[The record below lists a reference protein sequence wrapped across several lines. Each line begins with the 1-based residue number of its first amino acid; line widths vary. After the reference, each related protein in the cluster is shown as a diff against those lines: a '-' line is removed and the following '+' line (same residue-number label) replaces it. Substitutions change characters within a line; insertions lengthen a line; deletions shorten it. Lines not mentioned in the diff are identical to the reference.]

1 MVYFRYGNRGMLCDE
16 SKRMCLRE
24 RYGLSK
30 FDAEVEKEYS
40 AARMCESFAEVIA
53 ELPLS

>member
-1 MVYFRYGNRGMLCDE
+1 MLCDE

-40 AARMCESFAEVIA
+40 AARMCESFAEV
-53 ELPLS
+53 LLSYHFRD